1 MIIDILTLFPKFYES
16 PISIG
21 LINNAINQK
30 KIDLNIVDMRIYG
43 EGNYKK
49 CDDYPYGGGPGMI
62 MTYNIFKKYF
72 DSYNRGYTII
82 FSPSGKT
89 LKQYKIKELSNKE
102 HITMILGH
110 YEGIDYRVEAKY
122 CDETISIGDY
132 VLSGGEIPALLLIDA
147 ISRYKGTLNN
157 DESVI
162 SDTFEENSNG
172 MLEYEQY
179 TRPEEIDNMMVPNI
193 LLSGNHKDINI
204 YRRERSLIKTF
215 KNRPDLF
222 SKINLEK
229 KDIKSIFNYLNNKQ
243 NHINY

>member
-16 PISIG
+16 TTSFGVISMA
-21 LINNAINQK
+21 LNEK
-30 KIDLNIVDMRIYG
+30 KIDLNIEDMRIYG

-72 DSYNRGYTII
+72 ESHKRGYTII

-89 LKQYKIKELSNKE
+89 LTQQKIKELADKE

-110 YEGIDYRVEAKY
+110 YEGIDYRVEEKY
-122 CDETISIGDY
+122 ADEALSIGDY

-147 ISRYKGTLNN
+147 IARYKGVMNN
-157 DESVI
+157 EESVI

-172 MLEYEQY
+172 LLEYEQY
-179 TRPEEIDNMMVPNI
+179 TRPPEIDDMKVPEI
-193 LLSGNHKDINI
+193 LLSGNHKNI
-204 YRRERSLIKTF
+204 DEYRRKRSIIKTF
-215 KNRPDLF
+215 TNRADLF
-222 SKINLEK
+222 SKINLNK
-229 KDIKSIFNYLNNKQ
+229 KDIETIFEYLKDNNK
-243 NHINY
+243 